1 MSPTDSSA
9 SSFPPAY
16 STPTQLNNSATA
28 GLEHPI
34 MSASLGK
41 PRFLFAF
48 LPLVPFSDLSSASS
62 SFAPFAI
69 L

>member
-1 MSPTDSSA
+1 MSPTDSCAISLPA
-9 SSFPPAY
+9 AY

-28 GLEHPI
+28 FLEHPI

-41 PRFLFAF
+41 PRFLFAL
-48 LPLVPFSDLSSASS
+48 LPLVPFSALSSASS
-62 SFAPFAI
+62 SFAPFAM